1 MPEASRSHDGGRR
14 RYYRRLSTVA
24 VCLVVG
30 LLAARTLL
38 RHYGGYEFP
47 EWADTV
53 FIIVM
58 AATVIASYLARRS

>member
-1 MPEASRSHDGGRR
+1 M
-14 RYYRRLSTVA
+14 
-24 VCLVVG
+24 VG